1 MTKWIAVAANFFFPG
16 AGYLIAVPHK
26 RAHGVLWL
34 LGAIGLTY
42 VEQVAIGQGHPAFW
56 PMFVTVF
63 VLNTAFAYDV
73 YQEATLLEA
82 RNGTATA

>member
-1 MTKWIAVAANFFFPG
+1 MTKGLAVLANFFFPG
-16 AGYLIAVPHK
+16 LGYLIAVPHK
-26 RAHGVLWL
+26 RLQGAVFL

-42 VEQVAIGQGHPAFW
+42 VEQVAIGMAHPAFW

-73 YQEATLLEA
+73 YQEAELLEGQGVRA
-82 RNGTATA
+82 

>member
-1 MTKWIAVAANFFFPG
+1 MKIAAVLANFFFPG

-26 RAHGVLWL
+26 RAQGVIWL
-34 LGAIGLTY
+34 LGAFGLTY
-42 VEQVAIGQGHPAFW
+42 VEQIAIGSEHPAFL

-73 YQEATLLEA
+73 WQEATLLE
-82 RNGTATA
+82 NQPATT